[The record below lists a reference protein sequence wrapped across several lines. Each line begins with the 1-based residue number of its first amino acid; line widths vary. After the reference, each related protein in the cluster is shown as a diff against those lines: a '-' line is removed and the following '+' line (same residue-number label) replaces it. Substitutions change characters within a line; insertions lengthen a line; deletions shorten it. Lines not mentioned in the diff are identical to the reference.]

1 MAARDYQ
8 IAFNRGVV
16 DKKATVRG
24 DVKRIAMSAEQQMNW
39 VPQALG
45 AMTLRPGWE
54 YLGALATTSGAVKL
68 IPFIFS
74 VTDTALVEVTD
85 EKLRFWVDEALVT
98 RTAVSTAFTNG
109 TFDTDLSSWTDN
121 DEGVDAISDWYT
133 GGYMRLT
140 GGGANGAKRS
150 QTLTIG
156 VSDQNVEHAIRV
168 VVSAGSCLIRVGS
181 TTDLDDYITETEL
194 GQGTHSLAFTPTG
207 GSAYV
212 HLINRKTVYCL
223 VDSVAIEGAGV
234 MSITTGLLPEETL
247 DEVRYVQSGDILFI
261 ARGTTRPP
269 VKIERR
275 STKSWSVVFYY
286 SEDGPFMPANV
297 TGTTITPSAIV
308 SSAAAPTITLTA
320 SKGIFKSTNIGSLYR
335 LTSTGQTVFADNA
348 AAAATST
355 DSIRVFGITT
365 GRTFT
370 ITLTGTGFTGT
381 VDLEQSVGEEGSWTV
396 IDSWTA
402 DTSETYNDGLDNQVV
417 YYRLTLSAYTAGSI
431 DMTLTYSTGS
441 ITGIAKVVAYTSP
454 TVVTAVVLKDLGSVD
469 ATDDWAESSWS
480 DRRGYPSAV
489 AIYQSRLYWAGKDKV
504 WGSAVDNYYSFTDIE
519 EGDATP
525 ISRSIGSG
533 PVDSINW
540 LVPTRQLIVGAQGA
554 EIIARSNS
562 LDEPL
567 TPSNF
572 NLKEYSTNGSAPVD
586 PMKVDTLAFFVDRS
600 TQRVFQIDASADMGA
615 ETNEL
620 TVLAPEICYPNI
632 IRTAVQR
639 RPETRLYMLLCTGTV
654 VVCTFD
660 RAEEVKAFWTIET
673 LGLVED
679 IAVIPGDCGEDL
691 VYFAVAR
698 EVNGSIVR
706 YLERSAKMTE
716 ARGGTICKIM
726 DSFKE
731 YSGTSTVTI
740 TGLSHLEG
748 ESVVVWG
755 NNKDLGT
762 YTVASASIT
771 LSEYVNKAYV
781 GLPYHAMFVSN
792 KLGFSTIGIPAL
804 GPNTRVSDLSLVLV
818 DTDADGL
825 EYGTDEDHLDGL
837 PTVDEGTDTTAGYL
851 WDYYD
856 YPPVPVNGSVS
867 NNTRLYLKATAPRPC
882 TVLAANAK
890 VEGF

>member
-1 MAARDYQ
+1 
-8 IAFNRGVV
+8 
-16 DKKATVRG
+16 
-24 DVKRIAMSAEQQMNW
+24 
-39 VPQALG
+39 
-45 AMTLRPGWE
+45 
-54 YLGALATTSGAVKL
+54 
-68 IPFIFS
+68 
-74 VTDTALVEVTD
+74 
-85 EKLRFWVDEALVT
+85 
-98 RTAVSTAFTNG
+98 
-109 TFDTDLSSWTDN
+109 
-121 DEGVDAISDWYT
+121 
-133 GGYMRLT
+133 
-140 GGGANGAKRS
+140 
-150 QTLTIG
+150 
-156 VSDQNVEHAIRV
+156 
-168 VVSAGSCLIRVGS
+168 
-181 TTDLDDYITETEL
+181 
-194 GQGTHSLAFTPTG
+194 
-207 GSAYV
+207 
-212 HLINRKTVYCL
+212 
-223 VDSVAIEGAGV
+223 
-234 MSITTGLLPEETL
+234 
-247 DEVRYVQSGDILFI
+247 
-261 ARGTTRPP
+261 
-269 VKIERR
+269 
-275 STKSWSVVFYY
+275 
-286 SEDGPFMPANV
+286 
-297 TGTTITPSAIV
+297 
-308 SSAAAPTITLTA
+308 
-320 SKGIFKSTNIGSLYR
+320 
-335 LTSTGQTVFADNA
+335 
-348 AAAATST
+348 
-355 DSIRVFGITT
+355 
-365 GRTFT
+365 
-370 ITLTGTGFTGT
+370 
-381 VDLEQSVGEEGSWTV
+381 
-396 IDSWTA
+396 
-402 DTSETYNDGLDNQVV
+402 V

-454 TVVTAVVLKDLGSVD
+454 TVVTAVVLTDLGSVE
-469 ATDDWAESSWS
+469 ATDDWAEGSWS
-480 DRRGYPSAV
+480 ERRGYPSAV

-540 LVPTRQLIVGAQGA
+540 LMPTRQLIVGAQGA

-600 TQRVFQIDASADMGA
+600 RRRVFQIDASADMGA

-620 TVLAPEICYPNI
+620 TILAPELCYPSI

-679 IAVIPGDCGEDL
+679 IAVIPGNCGEDL

-716 ARGGTICKIM
+716 ARGGAICKIM

-731 YSGTSTVTI
+731 YSGASTVTI

-771 LSEYVNKAYV
+771 LSEYVTSAYV

-804 GPNTRVSDLSLVLV
+804 GPNTRVSDLSLILV

-825 EYGTDEDHLDGL
+825 EHGTDEDHLDGL
-837 PTVDEGTDTTAGYL
+837 PTVDEGTDTATGYL

>member
-1 MAARDYQ
+1 MAAKDYQ
-8 IAFNRGVV
+8 IAFNRGIV
-16 DKKATVRG
+16 DKKATARG
-24 DVKRIAMSAEQQMNW
+24 DVKRIAMSAEEQMNW
-39 VPQALG
+39 VPQTLG

-54 YLGALATTSGAVKL
+54 YLGSLATTAGAVKM
-68 IPFIFS
+68 IPFVFS
-74 VTDTALVEVTD
+74 LDDTALVEITD
-85 EKLRFWVDEALVT
+85 EKLRFWVDDALVT
-98 RTAVSTAFTNG
+98 RASVSTAFTNG

-121 DEGVDAISDWYT
+121 DEGVDAVSEWLT

-156 VSDQNVEHAIRV
+156 APDQNVEHAIRI

-275 STKSWSVVFYY
+275 STTSWSVVFYY

-297 TGTTITPSAIV
+297 TGTTITPSALV

-320 SKGIFKSTNIGSLYR
+320 SKSIFKSTNVGSLYR
-335 LTSTGQTVFADNA
+335 LTSTGQTVFSDDA
-348 AAAATST
+348 ASAATST
-355 DSIRVFGITT
+355 NSIRVFGITT

-396 IDSWTA
+396 VDSWTA
-402 DTSETYNDGLDNQVV
+402 DTNETYNDGLDNQVV
-417 YYRLTLSAYTAGSI
+417 YYRLTLSAYTAGSV

-441 ITGIAKVVAYTSP
+441 ITGIAKVVGYTSP
-454 TVVTAVVLKDLGSVD
+454 TVVTAVVLEDLGSTE
-469 ATDDWAESSWS
+469 ATEDWAESSWS
-480 DRRGYPSAV
+480 ERRGYPSAV

-504 WGSAVDNYYSFTDIE
+504 WGSAVDNYYSFVDTE

-533 PVDSINW
+533 PVEAINW
-540 LVPTRQLIVGAQGA
+540 LLPTKQLIVGAQGA

-562 LDEPL
+562 IDEPL

-572 NLKEYSTNGSAPVD
+572 NLKEYSTNGSTAVD
-586 PMKVDTLAFFVDRS
+586 PMKVDALGFFVDRS
-600 TQRVFQIDASADMGA
+600 GQRVFQIEATA
-615 ETNEL
+615 ETGSDVNEL
-620 TVLAPEICYPNI
+620 TVLVPDLCYPRI
-632 IRTAVQR
+632 VRTAVQR
-639 RPETRLYMLLCTGTV
+639 RPETRLYMLRCDGIV

-673 LGLVED
+673 RGLVED
-679 IAVIPGDCGEDL
+679 IAVLPGACGEDL
-691 VYFAVAR
+691 VYYVVAR
-698 EVNGSIVR
+698 EVNGSVVR
-706 YLERSAKMTE
+706 YLEKSAKMSE
-716 ARGGTICKIM
+716 ARGGATCKLA
-726 DSFKE
+726 DSFYA
-731 YSGTSTVTI
+731 YSGASTTNMA
-740 TGLSHLEG
+740 GLAHLEG
-748 ESVVVWG
+748 EEVVAWG
-755 NNKDLGT
+755 NSKSLGT
-762 YTVASASIT
+762 YVVSSGAIT
-771 LSEYVNKAYV
+771 LSEAVTEAYI
-781 GLPYHAMFVSN
+781 GLPYHASFISN
-792 KLGFSTIGIPAL
+792 KLGFSSIGLPAL
-804 GPNTRVSDLSLVLV
+804 GPNTRVSDLSLILV

-825 EYGTDEDHLDGL
+825 SFGTDEDHLDGL
-837 PTVDEGTDTTAGYL
+837 PTIDEGTETAAGYL
-851 WDYYD
+851 WNYYD

-867 NNTRLYLKATAPRPC
+867 NNTRLYLEACAPKPC
-882 TVLAANAK
+882 TILSANAK